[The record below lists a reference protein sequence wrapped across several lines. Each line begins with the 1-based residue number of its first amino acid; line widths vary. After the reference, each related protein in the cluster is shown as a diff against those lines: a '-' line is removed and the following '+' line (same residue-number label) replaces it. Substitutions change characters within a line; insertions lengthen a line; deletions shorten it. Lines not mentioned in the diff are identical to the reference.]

1 MIFFSILIYNEQNH
15 FSIINYK
22 SMDVNNKTNNKTAVE
37 YTWRFVVEGAG
48 GGGGLW
54 IWGEGNFYQ
63 L

>member
-1 MIFFSILIYNEQNH
+1 MFN
-15 FSIINYK
+15 K
-22 SMDVNNKTNNKTAVE
+22 KTNNKTAVE

>member
-1 MIFFSILIYNEQNH
+1 MNKTIFPLL
-15 FSIINYK
+15 IINQW
-22 SMDVNNKTNNKTAVE
+22 MFNNKTKNKTAVE

>member
-1 MIFFSILIYNEQNH
+1 MNKTIFLLL
-15 FSIINYK
+15 IINQW
-22 SMDVNNKTNNKTAVE
+22 MFNNKTNNKTAVE

>member
-1 MIFFSILIYNEQNH
+1 MNKTIFPLL
-15 FSIINYK
+15 IINQW
-22 SMDVNNKTNNKTAVE
+22 MFNNKTNYKTAVE
-37 YTWRFVVEGAG
+37 YTCTWRFVVEGAG